1 MAKTNNKTDNKN
13 ETAGREV
20 IFKTVV
26 KTSSNI
32 NFESKTITN
41 KEFAKDDKVFDD
53 QAIIVEIEKTES
65 GEFLTVSFEFSKEIS
80 NIDKVKTVNGYGFKE
95 V

>member
-1 MAKTNNKTDNKN
+1 MAKEKTKT
-13 ETAGREV
+13 ETAGRTV

-32 NFESKTITN
+32 NFESVTTTN
-41 KEFAKDDKVFDD
+41 KEFTKGDKIFDDKATITKIKKIDD
-53 QAIIVEIEKTES
+53 KEIIA
-65 GEFLTVSFEFSKEIS
+65 LNFEFTKEMT
-80 NIDKVKTVNGYGFKE
+80 NIDKVNLVSGYGFKE